1 MPKALSGEMPAD
13 PLVPIDR
20 PEHHSFNR
28 RVKGTAPNAQ
38 ASSATLRGMLP
49 QVAARSEIAKLMLTR
64 PTILGFITEWV
75 KRSTWTTSRPLRTLH
90 AKGVK
95 TIMGPIPIIKGP
107 GRGTSDRLLQCA
119 LGSPVGGDLL
129 SEGHGLRKGRFDDPV
144 GSEGPV

>member
-1 MPKALSGEMPAD
+1 MDDIKAAAD
-13 PLVPIDR
+13 Y
-20 PEHHSFNR
+20 
-28 RVKGTAPNAQ
+28 
-38 ASSATLRGMLP
+38 
-49 QVAARSEIAKLMLTR
+49 
-64 PTILGFITEWV
+64 
-75 KRSTWTTSRPLRTLH
+75 LH